1 MTFVRISG
9 IYKQQNN
16 DCFRR
21 GRHVRWGGRAV
32 LQPEMEQPPCQL
44 GLSVHRT
51 LPGGLKVA
59 TTKMCFF
66 VPQAESLVD
75 VSLAAEGKHLQAH
88 KVKKI
93 TEEAQNWRQNWQSF
107 TVDRHTHSPLQSVNL
122 DIYACLV

>member
-59 TTKMCFF
+59 TTSEMCFF

-88 KVKKI
+88 KVQK
-93 TEEAQNWRQNWQSF
+93 
-107 TVDRHTHSPLQSVNL
+107 
-122 DIYACLV
+122 